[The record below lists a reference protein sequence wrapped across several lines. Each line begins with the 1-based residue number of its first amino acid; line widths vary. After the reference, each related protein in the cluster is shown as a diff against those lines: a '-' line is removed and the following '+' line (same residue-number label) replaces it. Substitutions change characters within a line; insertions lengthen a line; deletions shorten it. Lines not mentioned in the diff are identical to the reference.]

1 MSDTLEAGLSKI
13 SKFNPSELDAY
24 LTTVC
29 HSTELEETAVKIN
42 CHHVALDGSDLPRL
56 SDLTDAVANWIIDY
70 ALPRRAIDLIKEQ
83 PANTHARKYAELQNQ
98 ARATFKTRGMSGE
111 QGEMLMFVLAEA
123 ILGLPQL
130 LCKMDIKTDPEMHFH
145 GLDGVHCGATAE
157 DNLAVYWC
165 ESKVHKDVKRA
176 TSEALDGLKPF
187 LLSAGTGDADKKREL
202 ALLDRYMD
210 LGDVSLKEKVLN
222 SLNPSNAAFNNV
234 EWRGICF
241 VGYDSDLYPTSAK
254 TKSKETLFNEVNEQL
269 SALRTSLKTKVKN
282 RNLEAFDIH
291 FIYVPFGFCEDF
303 RREMLRS
310 LSVGV

>member
-1 MSDTLEAGLSKI
+1 MSQTLAEGLSKI
-13 SKFNPSELDAY
+13 SKFSPTELDAY

-29 HSTELEETAVKIN
+29 HLTELEGTAIKVN

-56 SDLTDAVANWIIDY
+56 ADLTDAIAGWIIDY
-70 ALPRRAIDLIKEQ
+70 AIPRRAIDLINEQ
-83 PANTHARKYAELQNQ
+83 PANTRARKFADLQKQ
-98 ARATFKTRGMSGE
+98 ARDTFKTRGMSGE

-165 ESKVHKDVKRA
+165 ESKVHKDVKTA

-187 LLSAGTGDADKKREL
+187 LLSAGTGDGDKKREL
-202 ALLDRYMD
+202 ALLNRYMD
-210 LGDVSLKEKVLN
+210 LGDLDLKKMVLN
-222 SLNPSNAAFNNV
+222 SLSPSKPEFNDV

-241 VGYDSDLYPTSAK
+241 VGFDSDLYPTTAK
-254 TKSKETLFNEVNEQL
+254 TKSKQTLVDEVKEQL
-269 SALRTSLKTKVKN
+269 ATLRTSLKTKTKN
-282 RNLEAFDIH
+282 RGLEAFDIH